1 MPDPSRFA
9 YMAGLGFTAWEPAAV
24 ARCLADLGYGAVEW
38 TLAHF
43 DPRTHTDAELAAL
56 MAATRDAGLAVS
68 EVVVQQDYVTRDEA
82 VRADRIAHTLE
93 CIAAAARHGVEALNL
108 FTGPAPWDPGA
119 PKLGRDIAEGEAWE
133 LVFAAFDR
141 LVPAAEAQGVKLA
154 VEAVFGMTVRDYY
167 TTLPLLSRYESPCL
181 GLNFDPS
188 HYALYRND
196 IPYAVR
202 QWGPRILH
210 VHLKDCVGV
219 PGGLPGD
226 TFTFPLLG
234 EGTVDWPACFAAL
247 DEIGYVGYLSVEFEA
262 FTYYRTV
269 LGGDPVRAAR
279 LSMEQCRALAPDQRG
294 RP

>member
-1 MPDPSRFA
+1 MPDPSKLG
-9 YMAGLGFTAWEPAAV
+9 YLAGLGFGAWKPKDV
-24 ARCLADLGYGAVEW
+24 VRCLAELGYSAVEW

-43 DPRTHTDAELAAL
+43 DPRTHSDAELAEL
-56 MAATRDAGLAVS
+56 MEATREAGLTVS

-82 VRADRIAHTLE
+82 ARADRVTHTIECLE
-93 CIAAAARHGVEALNL
+93 AAARHGVETLNL
-108 FTGPAPWDPGA
+108 FSGPAPWDPSA
-119 PKLGRDIAEGEAWE
+119 PTLGRDMPEGEAWD
-133 LVFAAFDR
+133 LVFAAFDE
-141 LVPAAEAQGVKLA
+141 LVPAAEQRQVKLA

-167 TTLPLLSRYESPCL
+167 TTLPLLARYPSACL

-202 QWGPRILH
+202 QWGERIFH

-219 PGGLPGD
+219 PGGLPGE

-234 EGTVDWPACFAAL
+234 EGTVDWPAFLAAL
-247 DEIGYVGYLSVEFEA
+247 DAIGYAGYMSVEFEA

-269 LGGDPVRAAR
+269 LGNDPVRAAR
-279 LSMEQCRALAPDQRG
+279 LSMEQCRALLG
-294 RP
+294 VGS